1 MAEKKT
7 TPKKVTKKV
16 AKNVTKKVSKKLT
29 KKVTK
34 KVAKK
39 VTKKVAAKKAKKK
52 THLRK
57 AEFEYYKTLLLNKR
71 REILFNVTN
80 IEVSALQKSRQDA
93 AGDLSSMPL
102 HMADIGSDTF
112 EQEFALGLMESERR
126 LLHEIDEALERV
138 ELRTYGICQ
147 ATHVMIRK
155 ARLEAKPW
163 AKYCVEHARKLEEQG
178 S

>member
-1 MAEKKT
+1 MAEKKKKGATKKKT

-16 AKNVTKKVSKKLT
+16 AKNVT
-29 KKVTK
+29 
-34 KVAKK
+34 KK

-57 AEFEYYKTLLLNKR
+57 AEVEYYKTLLLNKR
-71 REILFNVTN
+71 REIIFNVTN

-126 LLHEIDEALERV
+126 LLREIDEALERV

-163 AKYCVEHARKLEEQG
+163 AKYCVEHARKLEEE
-178 S
+178 SA